1 MPKFDIISRMSLL
14 MAIVL
19 AAAAAAQGTA
29 DAASTNAPASA
40 GAAST
45 NAVDLAKAASTNALA
60 LAKAKAAKAGR
71 QGSAKITSASTYY
84 DRKAGFAY
92 FSGSVFVEDD
102 KYQLHADRAYVFMEG
117 TNELKRIVA
126 IGHVAMTNDVRRAY
140 GAKASY
146 YRDPGMVV
154 LYSGDGASAE
164 VREERPEGPRVV
176 RGKKIK
182 FWTESEQV
190 EVLEAEIS
198 SPSRGGLGEL
208 KGKIGK

>member
-1 MPKFDIISRMSLL
+1 

-19 AAAAAAQGTA
+19 AAATA
-29 DAASTNAPASA
+29 T
-40 GAAST
+40 
-45 NAVDLAKAASTNALA
+45 
-60 LAKAKAAKAGR
+60 

-84 DRKAGFAY
+84 DRKEGFAY
-92 FSGSVFVEDD
+92 FSGNVFVDD
-102 KYQLHADRAYVFMEG
+102 GKYQLHADRAYVFMDG
-117 TNELKRIVA
+117 TNELNRIVA
-126 IGHVAMTNDVRRAY
+126 IGGVAMTNESRRAY

-154 LYSGDGASAE
+154 LYAGDGVPAE
-164 VREERPEGPRVV
+164 VREEHPDGPRIV

-182 FWTESEQV
+182 LWTGSEQV

-198 SPSRGGLGEL
+198 SPNRNGLGDL

>member
-1 MPKFDIISRMSLL
+1 MSPI

-19 AAAAAAQGTA
+19 AAATA
-29 DAASTNAPASA
+29 T
-40 GAAST
+40 
-45 NAVDLAKAASTNALA
+45 
-60 LAKAKAAKAGR
+60 

-84 DRKAGFAY
+84 DRKEGFAY
-92 FSGSVFVEDD
+92 FSGNVFVDD
-102 KYQLHADRAYVFMEG
+102 GKYQLHADRADVFMDG
-117 TNELKRIVA
+117 TNELNRIVA
-126 IGHVAMTNDVRRAY
+126 IGGVAMTNELRRAY

-154 LYSGDGASAE
+154 LYAGDGVPAE
-164 VREERPEGPRVV
+164 VREEHPDGPRIV

-182 FWTESEQV
+182 FWTGSEQV

-198 SPSRGGLGEL
+198 STNRNGLGDL